1 MQVADG
7 MCVCVCVCSV
17 RRSARCVCVSSCV
30 RGHVCVVMCVS
41 SCVRG
46 HVCVVMCAWSCVC
59 VAARVHGVILGVSR
73 GHVLFCS
80 FRSFAQAR
88 LTGLGLI
95 DPRCPGV
102 AQRQC
107 VCAQQQVVPSSYVRI
122 RGTVHTRVRG
132 HLYAGGGR
140 FADKL
145 VRRVG

>member
-1 MQVADG
+1 
-7 MCVCVCVCSV
+7 MCVVYVVVHDVCAC
-17 RRSARCVCVSSCV
+17 R
-30 RGHVCVVMCVS
+30 HVCVR
-41 SCVRG
+41 VR
-46 HVCVVMCAWSCVC
+46 VRAW
-59 VAARVHGVILGVSR
+59 RVRGVILGISR

-88 LTGLGLI
+88 LTGLGFI

-102 AQRQC
+102 AQRQR